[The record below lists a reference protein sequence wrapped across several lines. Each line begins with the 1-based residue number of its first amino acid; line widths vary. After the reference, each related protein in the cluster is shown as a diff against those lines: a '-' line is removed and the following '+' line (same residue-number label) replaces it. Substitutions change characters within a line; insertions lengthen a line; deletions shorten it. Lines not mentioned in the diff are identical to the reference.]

1 MAQAPNITYYDILN
15 ITPAATAEEIKKAY
29 RKVAKTD
36 HPDLNGGESSPR
48 FVAAQEAMSVLS
60 NASSRATYDAS
71 IGVKTKPEPTPN
83 PGPQAPPRPRPEP
96 PRSEPPPK
104 APNFGQNWG
113 EKESARY
120 EAPLPTINFDAVS
133 VPRGPQR
140 FSPPLGRTFGGKY
153 TVPASMRLR
162 QLANILIGPVTF
174 GGAILSMYLA
184 ATHEDWFVL
193 FLPAAV
199 IITPWA
205 AFVATFRIDRMLPF
219 VLLAAVTALSIFFN
233 PIDLLGFMTVWL
245 GVSFA
250 WASAPLSGRWK
261 DTRIVDDKTAI
272 FDIFGT
278 PGKRLEEAFGDR
290 GGFGSVGEHRSAE
303 LLQLLTRFPGVKIFH
318 GLRFDV
324 DSEADVDHAVIYGDK
339 VALID
344 SKMWAPGHVRV
355 APSPGSPETMFSPT
369 IGQGQIRPIHMN
381 AAAAN
386 YQKILPGYEVRPWV
400 LIHSTKEDAGH
411 TWDNNASN
419 GMVVGDPQFVIA
431 DIAEWFASSGRFAPT
446 VDRELMGRIMAMVIA

>member
-15 ITPAATAEEIKKAY
+15 ITPAATAAEVKKAY
-29 RKVAKTD
+29 LKIAKTD

-48 FVAAQEAMSVLS
+48 YLAAQEAMSVLS
-60 NASSRATYDAS
+60 DASSRATYDIS
-71 IGVKTKPEPTPN
+71 VGIHTKSAPDPV
-83 PGPQAPPRPRPEP
+83 PGAQTRPRPN
-96 PRSEPPPK
+96 PRRRNGPPPK
-104 APNFGQNWG
+104 APNYGQNWN
-113 EKESARY
+113 ENQSRKYA
-120 EAPLPTINFDAVS
+120 APLPLIDMDDVTMPS
-133 VPRGPQR
+133 GPQR

-153 TVPASMRLR
+153 EVPVAMRLR

-174 GGAILSMYLA
+174 IGAILSVYLA
-184 ATHEDWFVL
+184 ATHEDWSAL
-193 FLPAAV
+193 FLPAATM
-199 IITPWA
+199 ITPWA
-205 AFVATFRIDRMLPF
+205 AFVATFRIDRILPYI
-219 VLLAAVTALSIFFN
+219 LLAVVTALAILFN

-245 GVSFA
+245 GVFFA
-250 WASAPLSGRWK
+250 WVSAPLLGRWK
-261 DTRIVDDKTAI
+261 NTRVVDDKTAV

-278 PGKRLEEAFGDR
+278 PGNRLEEVFGDR
-290 GGFGSVGEHRSAE
+290 GGYGSVGEHRSAD
-303 LLQLLTRFPGVKIFH
+303 LLQLLTRFPGAKIFH

-355 APSPGSPETMFSPT
+355 APTPGSPETMFSPSV
-369 IGQGQIRPIHMN
+369 GQGQIRPIRMN

-386 YQKILPGYEVRPWV
+386 YQKILPGYEIRPWV
-400 LIHSTKEDAGH
+400 LIHSTDEGAGH

-419 GMVVGDPQFVIA
+419 GMVVGDAQFVIS
-431 DIAEWFASSGRFAPT
+431 DIAKWFAASGPHAPA

>member
-15 ITPAATAEEIKKAY
+15 ITPTATADEVKKAY

-60 NASSRATYDAS
+60 SASSRATYDAS
-71 IGVKTKPEPTPN
+71 IGIKNKPAPDPK
-83 PGPQAPPRPRPEP
+83 PGAQTPPRPDPP
-96 PRSEPPPK
+96 PRNEPPPK
-104 APNFGQNWG
+104 APNFGQNWN
-113 EKESARY
+113 ENQSRQY
-120 EAPLPTINFDAVS
+120 EAPLPS
-133 VPRGPQR
+133 VDIDDVATPAGPQR

-153 TVPASMRLR
+153 AVPVAMRLR

-174 GGAILSMYLA
+174 VGAILSTYLA

-193 FLPAAV
+193 FLPAAI

-205 AFVATFRIDRMLPF
+205 AFVATFRIDRMLPYI
-219 VLLAAVTALSIFFN
+219 LLAVVTALAVFFN

-245 GVSFA
+245 GVFFA
-250 WASAPLSGRWK
+250 WVSAPLLGRWK
-261 DTRIVDDKTAI
+261 DTRVVDDKTAV

-290 GGFGSVGEHRSAE
+290 GGYGSVGEHRSAE
-303 LLQLLTRFPGVKIFH
+303 LLQLLTRFPGAKIFH

-344 SKMWAPGHVRV
+344 SKMWASGHVRV
-355 APSPGSPETMFSPT
+355 APTPGSPETMFSPSV
-369 IGQGQIRPIHMN
+369 GQGQVRPIHMN
-381 AAAAN
+381 TAAAN
-386 YQKILPGYEVRPWV
+386 YQKILPGYEIRPWV
-400 LIHSTKEDAGH
+400 LIHSTDEGAGH
-411 TWDNNASN
+411 TWDNNTSN
-419 GMVVGDPQFVIA
+419 GMVVGDPQFVIS
-431 DIAEWFASSGRFAPT
+431 DIAEWFAATGPYAPA
-446 VDRELMGRIMAMVIA
+446 VDRKLMGRIMAMVIA